1 MHVSDEMLRKMVQVY
16 RDSIGGIEESFA
28 AALAVLPEMYT
39 VEQVEAAMHNF
50 LRARFA
56 MTDKY
61 DRQSNI
67 DEFIARLT
75 QQTPA
80 ATEYEHVLGEKAQA
94 TPTITVSHGAMTGC
108 TQDAIDQASESCP
121 NKYRIP
127 TQATQDA
134 EPCITLAG
142 HKARMREAILDALAF
157 DGDFP
162 FPKKRRDRL
171 FIKYGLTEP
180 TPADRVKVKIGAG
193 SQFYS
198 LYYIDDQIVSDE
210 QIKTALVAQL
220 KKESA

>member
-1 MHVSDEMLRKMVQVY
+1 MKVSDEMLRKMVQVY
-16 RDSIGGIEESFA
+16 RDYNDGIEESFA
-28 AALAVLPEMYT
+28 AALAVLPKMYT
-39 VEQVEAAMHNF
+39 AVQVRE
-50 LRARFA
+50 A
-56 MTDKY
+56 MTAAGWLKY
-61 DRQSNI
+61 QCREVI
-67 DEFIARLT
+67 WRLT

-94 TPTITVSHGAMTGC
+94 T
-108 TQDAIDQASESCP
+108 
-121 NKYRIP
+121 
-127 TQATQDA
+127 QDA
-134 EPCITLAG
+134 EPYITLAG